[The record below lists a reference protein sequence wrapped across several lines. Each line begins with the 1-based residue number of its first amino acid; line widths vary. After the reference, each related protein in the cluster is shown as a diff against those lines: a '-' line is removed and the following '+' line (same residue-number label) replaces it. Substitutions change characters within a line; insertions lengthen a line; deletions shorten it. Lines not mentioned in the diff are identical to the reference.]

1 MSRKR
6 TDLGVKIFADGAD
19 RDAMIKLAQDP
30 VVKGFT
36 TNPTLMHAAGIT
48 DYEGFARDILE
59 YITDRPISLEVFS
72 DEFDEMERQAR
83 KIASWGDNVFVKI
96 PVTNTRGES
105 SAALI
110 SDLTADG
117 LSLNVTAILSLPQVE
132 IVHEALAGTR
142 AAIVSVFAGRVAD
155 TGRDP
160 IPLMAE
166 ARQILCDD
174 AAQRLLWASPR
185 EVLNLRQAESV
196 GCHII
201 TMTNELIRKLPNL
214 GRDLD
219 DLSLDTVR
227 MFRRDAL
234 ESGFVL

>member
-1 MSRKR
+1 MPPEYSIS
-6 TDLGVKIFADGAD
+6 IFGDGAD
-19 RDAMIKLAQDP
+19 LETIVALASDP
-30 VVKGFT
+30 LISGFT
-36 TNPTLMHAAGIT
+36 TNPTLMRQSGVD
-48 DYEGFARDILE
+48 DYAGFAHKVLAVVVDK
-59 YITDRPISLEVFS
+59 PISFEVFS
-72 DEFDEMERQAR
+72 DEFDEMGRQAR
-83 KIASWGDNVFVKI
+83 LIAAWGDNVFVKI
-96 PVTNTRGES
+96 PVTNTRAES

-132 IVHEALAGTR
+132 MVHEALAGTR

-160 IPLMAE
+160 VPLMAE
-166 ARQILCDD
+166 AREILSDD
-174 AAQRLLWASPR
+174 PAQRLLWASPR